1 MEEKVGSLVDEL
13 RKLVAR
19 LDDVTTG
26 LGATRAPFQGKSTGD
41 PDNFYDPDK
50 EQKSRDDKL
59 AETIAEENEK
69 TREKPRTIMA
79 KAMPVSLVNID
90 KAALK
95 QLKSIVPV
103 SNKNI
108 TDVKSARNDD
118 NSLPGGLGILLGMGI
133 RPFLGL
139 YKIFSKLIKAGWFL
153 KLTKLLKGKS
163 LTGVFRSVYNLT
175 TRMLGKLIPKSVS
188 TFVKNLGPLMKKQWS
203 TFRRFINGLN
213 LKRLIPNSIRNWWS
227 KFNFKGKWIDF
238 KSWIKSFRPTSLI
251 PASIRKW
258 WSGLKWAT
266 KWSGFKTWF
275 VDLPTKITGLI
286 PQPVRTALTST
297 VELMKKALKPVTTML
312 AGIGSLFGGDSK
324 SKVSIFTKIG
334 NLFNPKTNPVVSKA
348 LGFLKIGGKLLLK
361 VLWPITLLLETFNFI
376 TGFMEG
382 YQRDGIIGGIRDGVN
397 KVFNSIVAFPLN
409 LLKDGVSW
417 LLEKMGFSEASK
429 ILDQFTFT
437 DLFGR
442 LFDGLGGLI
451 TYAIDSISS
460 IVDEGMESVKDIF
473 RSEEEIAARKAAGE
487 RSTKAEAAMKD
498 VVGDVISADA
508 LSVMI
513 QTKKDIEQA
522 QGDSIGDLAEGIQD
536 ALRSSGKFSKTK
548 EEFKV
553 KFEKEL
559 DKADLDALKD
569 EMGDDYDNM
578 LQRQFKNIENIKSSG
593 RRGRDLRSAAGSI
606 DSEGVYLANMLR
618 AEQAS
623 DKMSETLT
631 NQIKQSGK
639 FTIGEK
645 DFYLPDITQSNSS
658 YELMDKYEM
667 LLKDREQTQD
677 EVKKRQLSMLIDSLD
692 DVGVGKEVDRL
703 RAELQSN
710 QQYMEAALKSEEL
723 YKAGDKNARKE
734 FLEKY
739 SPQQPLK
746 IEPWLKEELG
756 PLTYKLPPETGFRKQ
771 PEFDSGG
778 MTPETRARITAI
790 NALGIDTKYT
800 QDTSKRVERQI
811 LESTK
816 PVTDIVPMTENKAM
830 GDQIKGKHD
839 EYLKLWDIEGVVSPL
854 DISTGND
861 EIKKAGDTINSG
873 AKKLNETVGE
883 TFPKPNSPHAW
894 QYLKM
899 AGENINT
906 GSKMIYDQSLEYK
919 QISNKQQS
927 ETGKQNKELNARVN
941 NMVEIMRE
949 SAEIQKKTLKVLSD
963 NGLTEKPGDTLV
975 NNGGNTTNI
984 NNVTTTSDITTFRDR
999 VVGRL
1004 YSK

>member
-213 LKRLIPNSIRNWWS
+213 LKRLIPNSIRNWWSKFNFKGKWIDFKGWMKSFRPRNLIPNSIRNWWSKFNFKGKWIDFKSWIKSFRPRDLIPNSIRNWWS

-451 TYAIDSISS
+451 TYAIDSIS
-460 IVDEGMESVKDIF
+460 
-473 RSEEEIAARKAAGE
+473 
-487 RSTKAEAAMKD
+487 
-498 VVGDVISADA
+498 
-508 LSVMI
+508 
-513 QTKKDIEQA
+513 
-522 QGDSIGDLAEGIQD
+522 
-536 ALRSSGKFSKTK
+536 
-548 EEFKV
+548 
-553 KFEKEL
+553 
-559 DKADLDALKD
+559 
-569 EMGDDYDNM
+569 
-578 LQRQFKNIENIKSSG
+578 
-593 RRGRDLRSAAGSI
+593 
-606 DSEGVYLANMLR
+606 
-618 AEQAS
+618 
-623 DKMSETLT
+623 
-631 NQIKQSGK
+631 
-639 FTIGEK
+639 
-645 DFYLPDITQSNSS
+645 
-658 YELMDKYEM
+658 
-667 LLKDREQTQD
+667 
-677 EVKKRQLSMLIDSLD
+677 
-692 DVGVGKEVDRL
+692 
-703 RAELQSN
+703 
-710 QQYMEAALKSEEL
+710 
-723 YKAGDKNARKE
+723 
-734 FLEKY
+734 
-739 SPQQPLK
+739 
-746 IEPWLKEELG
+746 
-756 PLTYKLPPETGFRKQ
+756 
-771 PEFDSGG
+771 
-778 MTPETRARITAI
+778 
-790 NALGIDTKYT
+790 
-800 QDTSKRVERQI
+800 
-811 LESTK
+811 
-816 PVTDIVPMTENKAM
+816 
-830 GDQIKGKHD
+830 
-839 EYLKLWDIEGVVSPL
+839 
-854 DISTGND
+854 
-861 EIKKAGDTINSG
+861 
-873 AKKLNETVGE
+873 
-883 TFPKPNSPHAW
+883 
-894 QYLKM
+894 
-899 AGENINT
+899 
-906 GSKMIYDQSLEYK
+906 
-919 QISNKQQS
+919 
-927 ETGKQNKELNARVN
+927 
-941 NMVEIMRE
+941 
-949 SAEIQKKTLKVLSD
+949 
-963 NGLTEKPGDTLV
+963 
-975 NNGGNTTNI
+975 
-984 NNVTTTSDITTFRDR
+984 
-999 VVGRL
+999 
-1004 YSK
+1004 